1 MSLATLKLILFIWLV
16 LLITQIVGIDCFVFE
31 RELIKQGQWWR
42 LLSAHLVH
50 SNYIHLLLNML
61 ALALVLILFENLL
74 RVRDW
79 LYLIVMSALLQSI
92 GFYVLLPQVTAYV
105 GLSGVIH
112 TLYVVGAL
120 RLLQQPK
127 ERIFAVVLLCLVTLK
142 LLTERLGQGISV
154 TEQMI
159 GGHVLIEAHLFGA
172 VIGLVYEVIAFNIFK
187 YINLNAK
194 H

>member
-1 MSLATLKLILFIWLV
+1 MSLAALKLILFIWII
-16 LLITQIVGIDCFVFE
+16 LLITQIVGIDYFLFE

-42 LLSAHLVH
+42 LLSAHMVH

-61 ALALVLILFENLL
+61 ALALVLILFDNLL

-79 LYLIVMSALLQSI
+79 LYVIALSAVLQSV
-92 GFYVLLPQVTAYV
+92 GFYVLLPHVTAYV

-120 RLLQQPK
+120 RLLQQPNG
-127 ERIFAVVLLCLVTLK
+127 RVFSVVLLCLVTLK
-142 LLTERLGQGISV
+142 LLTERLEQGISV

-172 VIGLVYEVIAFNIFK
+172 VIGLLYEFVAFSIFK
-187 YINLNAK
+187 IK
-194 H
+194 SIRVC

>member
-1 MSLATLKLILFIWLV
+1 MSLAALKLILFIWIILF
-16 LLITQIVGIDCFVFE
+16 ITQIVGIDYFLFE
-31 RELIKQGQWWR
+31 RELIKQGEWWR
-42 LLSAHLVH
+42 LLSAHMVH

-61 ALALVLILFENLL
+61 ALALVLILFDNLL

-79 LYLIVMSALLQSI
+79 LYLIALS
-92 GFYVLLPQVTAYV
+92 AYV

-120 RLLQQPK
+120 RLLQQPNG
-127 ERIFAVVLLCLVTLK
+127 RVFSVVLLCLVTLK
-142 LLTERLGQGISV
+142 LLTERLEQGISV

-172 VIGLVYEVIAFNIFK
+172 IIGLMYEFVAFSIFK
-187 YINLNAK
+187 IK
-194 H
+194 SIRVC

>member
-172 VIGLVYEVIAFNIFK
+172 VIGLVYEVIAFNILK
-187 YINLNAK
+187 NINLNAK

>member
-1 MSLATLKLILFIWLV
+1 MSLATRKLILFIWLV
-16 LLITQIVGIDCFVFE
+16 LLITQMVGIDCFIFE
-31 RELIKQGQWWR
+31 RELIKKGQLWR

-79 LYLIVMSALLQSI
+79 LYLIVISAVLQSI

-105 GLSGVIH
+105 GLSGVLH

-120 RLLQQPK
+120 RLLQQPN
-127 ERIFAVVLLCLVTLK
+127 ERIFATILLCLVTLK

-159 GGHVLIEAHLFGA
+159 GGHVLTEAHLFGA
-172 VIGLVYEVIAFNIFK
+172 IIGLMYEFVAFSIFK
-187 YINLNAK
+187 IINFNAK
-194 H
+194 Q

>member
-1 MSLATLKLILFIWLV
+1 M
-16 LLITQIVGIDCFVFE
+16 VGIDCFVFE

-187 YINLNAK
+187 NINLNAK

>member
-16 LLITQIVGIDCFVFE
+16 LLITQMVGIDCFVFE

-79 LYLIVMSALLQSI
+79 LYLIVISALLQSI

-172 VIGLVYEVIAFNIFK
+172 VIGLVYEVIAFNILK
-187 YINLNAK
+187 NINLNAK

>member
-1 MSLATLKLILFIWLV
+1 MSLAALKLILFIWII
-16 LLITQIVGIDCFVFE
+16 LLITQIVGIDYFLFE

-42 LLSAHLVH
+42 LLSAHMVH

-61 ALALVLILFENLL
+61 ALALVLILFDNLL
-74 RVRDW
+74 RVSGW
-79 LYLIVMSALLQSI
+79 LYLIALSAVLQSV
-92 GFYVLLPQVTAYV
+92 GFYVLLPHVTAYV

-120 RLLQQPK
+120 RLLQQPNG
-127 ERIFAVVLLCLVTLK
+127 RVFSVVLLCLVTLK
-142 LLTERLGQGISV
+142 LLTERLEQGISV

-172 VIGLVYEVIAFNIFK
+172 VIGLLYEFVAFSIFK
-187 YINLNAK
+187 IKSMNET
-194 H
+194 